1 MTHPLIAE
9 IDEIR
14 GLLSE
19 KEQASGDLSSALT
32 KARRRLPRHV
42 FRQGILLARAR
53 PLLDHPKLAL
63 TVDGNKLHRAA
74 KDVLSHLRS
83 VDVAERRKDRWLGL
97 LGSMAFSL
105 LAVGTLL
112 IVVLRWRG
120 FV

>member
-1 MTHPLIAE
+1 MTHPLSAE

-19 KEQASGDLSSALT
+19 KEMASGDLSSAFT

-42 FRQGILLARAR
+42 FRQGMLLARAR

-63 TVDGNKLHRAA
+63 TVDNKKLDQAA

-83 VDVAERRKDRWLGL
+83 VDLAERRKDRWLGV
-97 LGSMAFSL
+97 LGSVAFSL
-105 LAVGTLL
+105 LAVAALFIL
-112 IVVLRWRG
+112 VLRWRG